1 MIYLSLFLS
10 FFKAGLLGFGGTF
23 GLLAFLG
30 HETIAAGWLSSG
42 EFADIMALSYVVP
55 APAGQGTAMIG
66 GAAAAGSGS
75 FWARIG
81 AGGIATAGLVL
92 PSLMWTFLIGKYLKS
107 PRYSDMVESVMA
119 LLRPLTP
126 GLIAAALWMLA
137 TEENF
142 GRFADNPWQFGISI
156 FLFVATLVGTTVYRF
171 NALFMIIL
179 CGIAGWLLL

>member
-10 FFKAGLLGFGGTF
+10 FFKAGLLGFGGPF

-30 HETIAAGWLSSG
+30 HEAIAAGWLSSG
-42 EFADIMALSYVVP
+42 EFADIMALSYIAP
-55 APAGQGTAMIG
+55 IPAGQGTAMIS
-66 GAAAAGSGS
+66 GAAAAGAGS

-107 PRYSDMVESVMA
+107 QRHSDIVESVMA

-142 GRFADNPWQFGISI
+142 GQPADSPWQFGISV
-156 FLFVATLVGTTVYRF
+156 FLFVTTLVGTTVYRF

-179 CGIAGWLLL
+179 CGLAGWILL